1 MATSTI
7 KVDEAQYANP
17 STGWTQIYQ
26 NYTKAKRRGKAVAVI
41 GESGSG
47 GIALTA
53 GAYKDITTLPADFR
67 PSQSIYFTP
76 ATMGGDAHLTGMITS
91 AGVVKI
97 YSDKAT
103 SYWAFSVTYLID

>member
-17 STGWTQIYQ
+17 STGWIRFY
-26 NYTKAKRRGKAVAVI
+26 NDYTKAKRRGKAITVI

-47 GIALTA
+47 GITLTA
-53 GAYKDITTLPADFR
+53 NAYKDITTLSADFR
-67 PSQSIYFTP
+67 PSQGIYFTP
-76 ATMGGDAHLTGMITS
+76 ATMGGDAHLTGLITTN
-91 AGVVKI
+91 GVVKI

-103 SYWAFSVTYLID
+103 PYWAFSVSYLID